1 MKRLFGGLLLA
12 AGIMIMLT
20 SGLCTLAVIGIG
32 ASEVARDPTVL
43 VALYLPLIVGG
54 VPFAIGFGLY
64 KWGRALLRQPE
75 ENDVF

>member
-12 AGIMIMLT
+12 AGIMIMLL

-54 VPFAIGFGLY
+54 VPFALGFGLY
-64 KWGRALLRQPE
+64 KWGRSLLRQSE
-75 ENDVF
+75 DHDVF